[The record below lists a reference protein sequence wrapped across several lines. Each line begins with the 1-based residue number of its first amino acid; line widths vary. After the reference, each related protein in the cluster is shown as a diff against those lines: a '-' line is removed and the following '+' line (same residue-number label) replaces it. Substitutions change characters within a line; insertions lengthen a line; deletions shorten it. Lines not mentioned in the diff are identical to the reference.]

1 MKERWCNRTKLS
13 SVMRK
18 SLDKVLNNQKIAVL
32 HNIRNKEMC
41 KYHKKT
47 VKSQK
52 ELPLVRRTWESEERE
67 EGWANNDF
75 FVSRHLVLID
85 LLKYFN
91 KNIILTT
98 LRGWKMGLTS
108 LKWKKKKKRVSWEL
122 EKYAY
127 LKLKNV
133 LIKLIFN
140 SLYQI

>member
-1 MKERWCNRTKLS
+1 
-13 SVMRK
+13 MRK

-41 KYHKKT
+41 EYHKKT

-108 LKWKKKKKRVSWEL
+108 LKWKKKKKRVSREL

>member
-1 MKERWCNRTKLS
+1 
-13 SVMRK
+13 MRK

-41 KYHKKT
+41 EYHKKT

>member
-1 MKERWCNRTKLS
+1 
-13 SVMRK
+13 MRK

-41 KYHKKT
+41 EYHKKT

-67 EGWANNDF
+67 ERWANNDF

-108 LKWKKKKKRVSWEL
+108 LKWKKKKKTSVTGTWKICL
-122 EKYAY
+122 P
-127 LKLKNV
+127 
-133 LIKLIFN
+133 
-140 SLYQI
+140 

>member
-1 MKERWCNRTKLS
+1 
-13 SVMRK
+13 MRK

-41 KYHKKT
+41 EYHKKT

-108 LKWKKKKKRVSWEL
+108 LKWKKKKNECHGN
-122 EKYAY
+122 
-127 LKLKNV
+127 LKNM
-133 LIKLIFN
+133 LTLNWKMF
-140 SLYQI
+140 SLNWFLTAFIRYKSSSDIT